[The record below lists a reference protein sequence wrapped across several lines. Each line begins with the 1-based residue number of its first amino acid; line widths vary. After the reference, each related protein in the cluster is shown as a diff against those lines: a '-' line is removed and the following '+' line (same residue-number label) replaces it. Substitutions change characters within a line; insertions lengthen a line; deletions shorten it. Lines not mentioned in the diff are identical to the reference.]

1 LYALKINC
9 KGKRS
14 VRKANKGINIEKYN
28 SFKTLKIKIIRKRK
42 EEKWK
47 KKEKRKKRNSTELQS
62 PMQKQSFI
70 RTTKSVTEYTH
81 IHIHPLPKSKSP
93 TKI

>member
-47 KKEKRKKRNSTELQS
+47 KKEKREIPQNCKAQCRSRVL
-62 PMQKQSFI
+62 
-70 RTTKSVTEYTH
+70 
-81 IHIHPLPKSKSP
+81 
-93 TKI
+93 